1 MVFDKLSGIIAQQ
14 FGVSKDEITEETS
27 FVEDLGADSLDL
39 VELIMSVEEAFEL
52 GEVEVETLDGVK
64 TVGDVVNFIKDRI
77 GE

>member
-14 FGVSKDEITEETS
+14 FGVSKDEITEDTS

-52 GEVEVETLDGVK
+52 GEVEDETLDGVK

>member
-52 GEVEVETLDGVK
+52 GEVEDETLDGVK
-64 TVGDVVNFIKDRI
+64 TVG
-77 GE
+77 E

>member
-27 FVEDLGADSLDL
+27 CVEDLGADSLDL

-52 GEVEVETLDGVK
+52 GEVEDETLDGVK

>member
-39 VELIMSVEEAFEL
+39 VELMLCVEEAFEL
-52 GEVEVETLDGVK
+52 GEVEDETLDGVK

>member
-1 MVFDKLSGIIAQQ
+1 MIFDKLSGIIAQQ

-52 GEVEVETLDGVK
+52 GEVEDETLDGVK

>member
-1 MVFDKLSGIIAQQ
+1 MEFDKLSGIIAQQ

-52 GEVEVETLDGVK
+52 GEVEDETLDGVK

>member
-1 MVFDKLSGIIAQQ
+1 MGFDKLSGIIAQQ

-52 GEVEVETLDGVK
+52 GEVEDETLDGVK

>member
-1 MVFDKLSGIIAQQ
+1 MVVDKLSGMIAQQ

-52 GEVEVETLDGVK
+52 GEVEDETLDGVK

>member
-39 VELIMSVEEAFEL
+39 VELIMSVEEAFEQ
-52 GEVEVETLDGVK
+52 GEEEDQTLDGVK

>member
-52 GEVEVETLDGVK
+52 GEVEDETLDGVK
-64 TVGDVVNFIKDRI
+64 SVGDVVNFIKDRI